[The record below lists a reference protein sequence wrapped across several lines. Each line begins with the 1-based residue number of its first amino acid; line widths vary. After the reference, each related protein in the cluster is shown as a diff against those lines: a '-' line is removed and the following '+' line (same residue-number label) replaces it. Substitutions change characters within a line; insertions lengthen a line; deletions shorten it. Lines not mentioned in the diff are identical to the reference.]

1 MTVTKQLIERYNLF
15 VQIQNLLFQNDENDK
30 FFMNGKTG
38 KISITPKYIDQL
50 QIFTHFKNLI
60 ANTADNTLY
69 VDVSLIQSFIEQVF
83 IKVSIFVTKKAHGDL
98 TTDKTESEYFL

>member
-30 FFMNGKTG
+30 FLMNGKTG

-50 QIFTHFKNLI
+50 
-60 ANTADNTLY
+60 
-69 VDVSLIQSFIEQVF
+69 
-83 IKVSIFVTKKAHGDL
+83 
-98 TTDKTESEYFL
+98 